1 MNLLGVLGNE
11 GMGPYI
17 FIFKDETE
25 LAENRTCSVHVVS
38 VAFICPLSCEIGC
51 VQVGPSMIPIN
62 MLLHLISCKFFFVN
76 FTIFFFFLRNWK
88 S

>member
-11 GMGPYI
+11 GMGPCI

-76 FTIFFFFLRNWK
+76 FTIFFF
-88 S
+88 